1 MGRTFTTLAVAAL
14 LAGQPVLAQ
23 PMGQG
28 GGGASPVMMKCR
40 GDLESLCDGQMGMP
54 GVQCLMENITDLSE
68 PCADALD
75 EAMANMDQGHGQ
87 DGEAMADDAK
97 EKGREQMSDT
107 AKGKAK
113 GGKDKD

>member
-1 MGRTFTTLAVAAL
+1 MGRIFTVITLASLSVA
-14 LAGQPVLAQ
+14 VSVSAQ

-28 GGGASPVMMKCR
+28 GGGASPVMMQCR

-54 GVQCLMENITDLSE
+54 GVQCLMDNITDLSE

-75 EAMANMDQGHGQ
+75 QAMANMEQGHGQ
-87 DGEAMADDAK
+87 DGEAVAEDAK
-97 EKGREQMSDT
+97 EKGRQQMSDT
-107 AKGKAK
+107 AKEKMR